1 MGKTFLFNDTN
12 APKIMGGKW
21 VPAGEGREVDD
32 TCMPAGEGPAPAAA
46 EGAPVG
52 DLDANL
58 RAMLEPGV
66 KQIVPLLADA
76 SDETLA
82 GLARL
87 ENATEA
93 PRKTLLAAIA
103 EQQLNRAQAK
113 TGAPT

>member
-1 MGKTFLFNDTN
+1 MGKIFLFNDTN

-21 VPAGEGREVDD
+21 VPPGEGREVDD
-32 TCMPAGEGPAPAAA
+32 VCMPAGEGPAHADPEA
-46 EGAPVG
+46 APVT

-58 RAMLEPGV
+58 RDMLATGV
-66 KQIVPLLADA
+66 KSLVPLLAEA
-76 SDETLA
+76 SAETLA

-87 ENATEA
+87 EQASET